1 MINLRVL
8 RRELKNSFGLT
19 DKNMTIKRKKK
30 MIIEETKNGSA
41 KLKRR
46 NIIKIEIVE

>member
-1 MINLRVL
+1 LLSIRKLRNLL
-8 RRELKNSFGLT
+8 WEELKISS
-19 DKNMTIKRKKK
+19 KNLTIKRKKK

-46 NIIKIEIVE
+46 NIIKIEIIE